1 MTKTLSNIDL
11 QVMWNRLIAVVE
23 EQGQVLIRTAFS
35 PIVRECGDI
44 SAGIFDLKGRML
56 AQAVTGTPGHI
67 NTMAE
72 AVAKMLHYFPVDTMA
87 PGDVY
92 LTNDPWIGSGHLND
106 FLIVQ
111 PAFLNGKVVGLS
123 SCTSHLIDLG
133 GRGMG
138 PEGTDVH
145 DEGLFLPPVKLADEG
160 EVNRML
166 LDIIRANSRE
176 PVQNEGDAYALM
188 AGCQVGCSRL
198 LEMMREFGI
207 DDLSQLADHIIDT
220 SLEAARDAIF
230 EVPNGEFCYELKLDG
245 YDFEIDLK
253 AKLTV
258 KDREM
263 VLDMA
268 GSSPCSKFG
277 INVPL
282 NYATAYAVFGIRCI
296 VGSDMPNNA
305 GSLAPFK
312 VTAPEGCIVNAPFP
326 APVAMRHTIGQLMPD
341 LAFGCLA
348 QALPDRVPAEGASCM
363 YDVPMRNLPNT
374 GARNNATEFA
384 VELTHN
390 GGTGARPQKDG
401 LSATAYPSGVWGT
414 QVEITESV
422 APLIVHRR
430 ELRTGSGG
438 AGQQRGGLG
447 QTLELESADG
457 APVALFLSLERIKYP
472 ARGRA
477 GGGDGACGHIAF
489 SSGEVLA
496 GKGEFELSPGETFI
510 MHTPGGGGFGD
521 PKRRARAAVE
531 EDLKRGYITQAE
543 AKELYGYGTAD

>member
-1 MTKTLSNIDL
+1 MAKQLSNIDL
-11 QVMWNRLIAVVE
+11 QVMWNRLIGVVE

-72 AVAKMLHYFPVDTMA
+72 AVAKMLHYFPVESMA

-111 PAFLNGKVVGLS
+111 PAFLGDKIAGLS

-145 DEGLFLPPVKLADEG
+145 DEGLFLPPVKLADRG
-160 EVNRML
+160 VVSRML
-166 LDIIRANSRE
+166 LDIIKANSRE
-176 PVQNEGDAYALM
+176 PIQNEGDAYALM
-188 AGCQVGCSRL
+188 ASCDVGCSRL
-198 LEMMREFGI
+198 IDMMAEFGI
-207 DDLSQLADHIIDT
+207 DDLTQLSDHIIDT
-220 SLEAARDAIF
+220 SLEAAGDAIS
-230 EVPNGEFCYELKLDG
+230 EVPNGEYLYDLKLDG
-245 YDFEIDLK
+245 YDFEIDLRG
-253 AKLTV
+253 KLTV
-258 KDREM
+258 TDREM

-312 VTAPEGCIVNAPFP
+312 VTAPDGCIVNAPFP

-348 QALPDRVPAEGASCM
+348 QALPGKVPAEGASCM

-384 VELTHN
+384 LELTHN
-390 GGTGARPQKDG
+390 GGTGARPLKDG

-430 ELRTGSGG
+430 ELRPDSGG
-438 AGQQRGGLG
+438 AGEFRGGLG
-447 QTLELESADG
+447 QTLELESSEG
-457 APVALFLSLERIKYP
+457 APTAIFLSLERVKYA

-477 GGGDGACGHIAF
+477 GGGEGACGHISF
-489 SSGEVLA
+489 SSGEVLG
-496 GKGEFELSPGETFI
+496 GKGEFELAPGETFI
-510 MHTPGGGGFGD
+510 MHTPGGGGYGD
-521 PKRRARAAVE
+521 PKRRAREAIA
-531 EDLKRGYITQAE
+531 EDLKRGYITPAE
-543 AKELYGYGTAD
+543 AARVYGFE

>member
-1 MTKTLSNIDL
+1 MTNDALSSVSN
-11 QVMWNRLIAVVE
+11 QVMWNRLISVVE
-23 EQGQVLIRTAFS
+23 EQAQTLVRTAFS
-35 PIVRECGDI
+35 TSVREAGDL
-44 SAGIFDLKGRML
+44 SAGVYDLQGRML

-72 AVAKMLHYFPVDTMA
+72 AVAKMLHYFPVSTMA

-111 PAFLNGKVVGLS
+111 PAVLGDKIVGLS

-145 DEGLFLPPVKLADEG
+145 DEGLFLPPVKLADKG
-160 EVNRML
+160 VVNQML

-176 PVQNEGDAYALM
+176 PVQNEGDAFALM
-188 AGCQVGCSRL
+188 ASCDVGCSRL
-198 LEMMREFGI
+198 VDMMSEFGV
-207 DDLSQLADHIIDT
+207 DDLSQLSDHIIET
-220 SLEAARDAIF
+220 SLNAAGDAIS
-230 EVPNGEFCYELKLDG
+230 EVPNGEYCYDLKLDG
-245 YDFEIDLK
+245 YDFEIDLV

-258 KDREM
+258 TDREM
-263 VLDMA
+263 VLDMT

-312 VTAPEGCIVNAPFP
+312 VTAPEGCIVNAQFP

-341 LAFGCLA
+341 VVFGCLA
-348 QALPDRVPAEGASCM
+348 QALPDQVPAEGASCM

-374 GARNNATEFA
+374 GARREATQFA
-384 VELTHN
+384 V
-390 GGTGARPQKDG
+390 
-401 LSATAYPSGVWGT
+401 
-414 QVEITESV
+414 
-422 APLIVHRR
+422 
-430 ELRTGSGG
+430 
-438 AGQQRGGLG
+438 
-447 QTLELESADG
+447 
-457 APVALFLSLERIKYP
+457 
-472 ARGRA
+472 
-477 GGGDGACGHIAF
+477 
-489 SSGEVLA
+489 
-496 GKGEFELSPGETFI
+496 
-510 MHTPGGGGFGD
+510 
-521 PKRRARAAVE
+521 
-531 EDLKRGYITQAE
+531 
-543 AKELYGYGTAD
+543 

>member
-1 MTKTLSNIDL
+1 MAKPLSSIDL

-72 AVAKMLHYFPVDTMA
+72 AVAKMLHHFPVETMV

-106 FLIVQ
+106 FLLVQ

-145 DEGLFLPPVKLADEG
+145 DEGLFLPPVKLADRG

-166 LDIIRANSRE
+166 LDIIKANSRE

-188 AGCQVGCSRL
+188 ASCDVGCLRL
-198 LEMMREFGI
+198 LEMMAEFGTE
-207 DDLSQLADHIIDT
+207 DLTQLADHIIDT
-220 SLEAARDAIF
+220 SLDAAGDAIF
-230 EVPNGEFCYELKLDG
+230 EVPNGVFCYELKLDG

-253 AKLTV
+253 AELTV
-258 KDREM
+258 KDCEM
-263 VLDMA
+263 VLDMT

-277 INVPL
+277 INVSL

-374 GARNNATEFA
+374 SGRGTTTEFA

-390 GGTGARPQKDG
+390 GGTGARPHKDG

-430 ELRTGSGG
+430 ELRPGSGG
-438 AGQQRGGLG
+438 AGEQRGGLG

-457 APVALFLSLERIKYP
+457 TPVALFLSLERVKYP
-472 ARGRA
+472 ARGRD
-477 GGGDGACGHIAF
+477 GGGDGACGHISF

-496 GKGEFELSPGETFI
+496 GKGEFELAPGETFI
-510 MHTPGGGGFGD
+510 MQTPGGGGFGD
-521 PKRRARAAVE
+521 PKQRAREAVE
-531 EDLKRGYITQAE
+531 EDLKRGYISRAE
-543 AKELYGYGTAD
+543 AAELYGYRPGE

>member
-1 MTKTLSNIDL
+1 MAKKLSSIDL
-11 QVMWNRLIAVVE
+11 QVMWNRLIGVVE

-44 SAGIFDLKGRML
+44 SAGIFDVHGRML

-72 AVAKMLHYFPVDTMA
+72 AVAKMLHCFPVDTME

-111 PAFLNGKVVGLS
+111 PAFLTGKVVGLS

-145 DEGLFLPPVKLADEG
+145 DEGLFLPPVKLADKG

-166 LDIIRANSRE
+166 LDIIKANSRE
-176 PVQNEGDAYALM
+176 PVQNEGAAYALM
-188 AGCQVGCSRL
+188 ASCDVGCARL
-198 LEMMREFGI
+198 VDMLTEFGV
-207 DDLSQLADHIIDT
+207 DDLAQLADHIVDT
-220 SLEAARDAIF
+220 SLKAAGDAIF
-230 EVPNGEFCYELKLDG
+230 EVPNGEYPYELKLDG

-263 VLDMA
+263 VLDMT

-312 VTAPEGCIVNAPFP
+312 VRAPEGCIVNALFP

-348 QALPDRVPAEGASCM
+348 QALPDQVPAEGASCM
-363 YDVPMRNLPNT
+363 YDVPMRNMPNI
-374 GARNNATEFA
+374 GARANS
-384 VELTHN
+384 H
-390 GGTGARPQKDG
+390 G
-401 LSATAYPSGVWGT
+401 
-414 QVEITESV
+414 I
-422 APLIVHRR
+422 
-430 ELRTGSGG
+430 
-438 AGQQRGGLG
+438 
-447 QTLELESADG
+447 
-457 APVALFLSLERIKYP
+457 
-472 ARGRA
+472 
-477 GGGDGACGHIAF
+477 CG
-489 SSGEVLA
+489 
-496 GKGEFELSPGETFI
+496 
-510 MHTPGGGGFGD
+510 
-521 PKRRARAAVE
+521 
-531 EDLKRGYITQAE
+531 
-543 AKELYGYGTAD
+543 